1 MVLSCSLRKAIFFAS
16 KEDKSND
23 LYEVANE
30 TKTIYQMQKEG
41 HHLFLSLL
49 IGIRTETK
57 RFQAAGGFSRSFG
70 DLFFLHDHP

>member
-1 MVLSCSLRKAIFFAS
+1 MVLSCSLRKAIFVAS

-57 RFQAAGGFSRSFG
+57 
-70 DLFFLHDHP
+70 P